1 MRFFYRSLPTMFML
15 FLGSVAWAQDFNF
28 EGGDRSFVAP
38 GNLFAVQMPPGW
50 VALSDPQDPSTIQFQ
65 ASGKPGDGHLFVRKF
80 PVPDGAK
87 RRQLIAVALD
97 ERLKKLP
104 LVKIESRRDVK
115 VAGNLGAAVVISY
128 KYQGNIEYGRIGEEL
143 AAVFGTEAYLFHF
156 ECEEAGASSLANDLE
171 SFYRSFVPHPSGFS
185 SEGITEQ
192 VIPPIS
198 F

>member
-1 MRFFYRSLPTMFML
+1 L
-15 FLGSVAWAQDFNF
+15 F
-28 EGGDRSFVAP
+28 
-38 GNLFAVQMPPGW
+38 
-50 VALSDPQDPSTIQFQ
+50 I
-65 ASGKPGDGHLFVRKF
+65 RKF

-87 RRQLIAVALD
+87 PRQLIAVALD

-115 VAGNLGAAVVISY
+115 IAGNFGAAVVVSY
-128 KYQGNIEYGRIGEEL
+128 KYQGNIEYGRIVEEL
-143 AAVFGTEAYLFHF
+143 AAIFGTEAYLFHF
-156 ECEEAGASSLANDLE
+156 ECDEAGAQGLANDLE
-171 SFYRSFVPHPSGFS
+171 SFYRSFVPHPAGFS